1 LITSPSGVELSKRQS
16 SLGLNFLGVRWHLYR
31 PFPLNE
37 PQGTIEFGVSLVS
50 WEMYMATVEERL
62 EQLEKEVTLLKLSK
76 SNKVDLAAKK
86 PGWIAKIEGSFKDD
100 PDFAEIL
107 RLGREE
113 RQTDILDDE

>member
-1 LITSPSGVELSKRQS
+1 
-16 SLGLNFLGVRWHLYR
+16 
-31 PFPLNE
+31 
-37 PQGTIEFGVSLVS
+37 
-50 WEMYMATVEERL
+50 MATVEERL
-62 EQLEKEVTLLKLSK
+62 DRLEKEVILLKFSQ

-113 RQTDILDDE
+113 RQADILNDE